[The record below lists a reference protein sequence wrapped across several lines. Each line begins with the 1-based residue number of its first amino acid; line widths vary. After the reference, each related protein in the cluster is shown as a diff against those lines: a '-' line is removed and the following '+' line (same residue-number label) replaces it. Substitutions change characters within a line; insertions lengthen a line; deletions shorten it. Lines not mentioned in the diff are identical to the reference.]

1 MIRCSNARCK
11 WHDAKAPIGC
21 ALFAGRSWLDCRT
34 KTIRKETTQPNRKD
48 PQQ

>member
-1 MIRCSNARCK
+1 MEHCANTSCQ
-11 WHDAKAPIGC
+11 WHDPKQDNGC

-34 KTIRKETTQPNRKD
+34 KTIRKETTQPNRKE